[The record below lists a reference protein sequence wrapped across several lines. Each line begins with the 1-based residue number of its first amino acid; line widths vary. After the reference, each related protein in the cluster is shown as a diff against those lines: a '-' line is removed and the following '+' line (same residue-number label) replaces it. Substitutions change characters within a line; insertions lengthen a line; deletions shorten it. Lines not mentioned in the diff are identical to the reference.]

1 MIGEEADV
9 LALLDEIQAIART
22 GLNFT
27 TDPYVRAHY
36 TRLLELATTFY
47 GHALVV
53 PPASVRARLQGE
65 LGCITP
71 KVGADAAIFDEQG
84 QMLLVERADDRRWGL
99 PAGWVEPNEP
109 PSNTVVREAREE
121 IGLHIEPVQLVD
133 VIFRPAS
140 AEGSPHAVVSV
151 VYLCQI
157 RSGEIT
163 PSHEVISARYW
174 RISEVPAWHQNHAQL
189 AAAAHA
195 AWRTRVPTGKI
206 ADGRAES

>member
-1 MIGEEADV
+1 MIDKADV
-9 LALLDEIQAIART
+9 LALLDEMQAIART

-47 GHALVV
+47 GRALDI
-53 PPASVRARLQGE
+53 PQATVRARLQGE

-84 QMLLVERADDRRWGL
+84 RILLVERADDRRWGL

-109 PSNTVVREAREE
+109 PSHTVVREAREE
-121 IGLHIEPVQLVD
+121 LGLEVEPVQLVD

-140 AEGSPHAVVSV
+140 ARAGPHAVVSV
-151 VYLCQI
+151 VYLCEI
-157 RSGEIT
+157 RGGDMT
-163 PSHEVISARYW
+163 FSHEVVSARYW
-174 RISEVPAWHQNHAQL
+174 HISEVPAWHQNHEQL
-189 AAAAHA
+189 ARAALP
-195 AWRTRVPTGKI
+195 AWEQRHGSGAPGPRT
-206 ADGRAES
+206 A